1 MTEGEKRIAII
12 MINYAKGKYDLA
24 YLKDVLAR
32 GLEHLDE
39 CGAANVGQRFISN
52 LAAIEIAIERIEREP
67 STDRKEH

>member
-24 YLKDVLAR
+24 YLKEVLAR
-32 GLEHLDE
+32 GLKHLDE

-52 LAAIEIAIERIEREP
+52 LAAIEITIERIEHA
-67 STDRKEH
+67 KEKNQ